1 MRTYQFS
8 SAVTR
13 FGPILTPEKLIIN
26 DQFVIWSQNKGAT
39 SLFLASSKIII
50 PRNTISAIELDGGL
64 VGTDVYI
71 FSFGGQ
77 HIRCKNFTISDA
89 KAIKHILTSQP

>member
-1 MRTYQFS
+1 MRTHQFT

-13 FGPILTPEKLIIN
+13 FGSILTPEKLVIN

-39 SLFLASSKIII
+39 SLFLANSKIII
-50 PRNTISAIELDGGL
+50 PRNTISAIEIDGGL
-64 VGTDVYI
+64 IGTDLYI

-77 HIRCKNFTISDA
+77 YIRCKNFTLSDA
-89 KAIKHILTSQP
+89 KSIKHLLTL

>member
-13 FGPILTPEKLIIN
+13 FGSILTPEKLVIN

-39 SLFLASSKIII
+39 SLFLANSKIII
-50 PRNTISAIELDGGL
+50 PRNTISAIEIDGGL
-64 VGTDVYI
+64 IGTDVYI

-77 HIRCKNFTISDA
+77 YIRCKNFTLSDA
-89 KAIKHILTSQP
+89 KSIKHLLTTQP